1 MARLSELNISGGKLT
16 LEEIA
21 LELGITHQ
29 SVWQIQDKAIKKIR
43 VVLLK
48 HDITYEE
55 LLICLKHS

>member
-1 MARLSELNISGGKLT
+1 MT

-29 SVWQIQDKAIKKIR
+29 SVWQIQAKALNKIR
-43 VVLLK
+43 IVLLK

-55 LLICLKHS
+55 LLLCLKHS

>member
-1 MARLSELNISGGKLT
+1 MT

-43 VVLLK
+43 AVIIK

-55 LLICLKHS
+55 LLKCLKHS

>member
-1 MARLSELNISGGKLT
+1 MT

-29 SVWQIQDKAIKKIR
+29 SVWEIQDKAIRKIR
-43 VVLLK
+43 VALLK

-55 LLICLKHS
+55 LLRCLKHS

>member
-1 MARLSELNISGGKLT
+1 MAGFSELNISGGKLT

-21 LELGITHQ
+21 LELGMTHQ

-43 VVLLK
+43 VALLK

-55 LLICLKHS
+55 LLRCLKHS